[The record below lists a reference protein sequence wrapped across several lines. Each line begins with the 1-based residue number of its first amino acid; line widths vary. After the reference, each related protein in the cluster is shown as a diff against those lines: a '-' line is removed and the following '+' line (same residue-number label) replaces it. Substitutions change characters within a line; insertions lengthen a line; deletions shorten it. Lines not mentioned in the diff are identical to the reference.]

1 MVLASQVVTPA
12 MNSTAS
18 VY

>member
-1 MVLASQVVTPA
+1 MVLESHVVTSA